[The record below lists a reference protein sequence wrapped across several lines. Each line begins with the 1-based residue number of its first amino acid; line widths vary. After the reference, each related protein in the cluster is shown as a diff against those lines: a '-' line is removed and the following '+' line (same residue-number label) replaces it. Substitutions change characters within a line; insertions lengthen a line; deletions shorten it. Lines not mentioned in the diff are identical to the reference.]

1 MQLCKPFM
9 FYTLTLARSRC
20 HAHVGTHNT
29 NVIATMLG
37 AKDPFEASPK
47 AGKGLQAALPS
58 ASSPARVRA
67 AAAGGGGG
75 AALPLRQPPQP
86 VEKIFD
92 PDWTEAELKDGTVF
106 WFRVDHP
113 ENPTFTRP
121 LVQPLVAAR
130 NLYSSFARQ
139 ALVDASRPIIQ
150 NADKP
155 KTLWQLFPR
164 RHANTFK
171 RDQCPCSARQ
181 YRAMQPRVLL
191 RANAAAA

>member
-1 MQLCKPFM
+1 LKRLPVQARACQLHCRPP
-9 FYTLTLARSRC
+9 RR
-20 HAHVGTHNT
+20 
-29 NVIATMLG
+29 
-37 AKDPFEASPK
+37 PQE
-47 AGKGLQAALPS
+47 
-58 ASSPARVRA
+58 RA
-67 AAAGGGGG
+67 AAAWGGGGG
-75 AALPLRQPPQP
+75 VVLPCPFGSRRSRWRRFSIPIGRKL
-86 VEKIFD
+86 K
-92 PDWTEAELKDGTVF
+92 LKDGTVF
-106 WFRVDHP
+106 WLKVDHP